1 MFLINNLDINIVS
14 WVVLGGSSVYIAGSI
29 IKNLRFTELLFI
41 SSEDRDQCYNKIIIK
56 LIYFN
61 KKNFFLSILL

>member
-41 SSEDRDQCYNKIIIK
+41 SSEDRDQC
-56 LIYFN
+56 
-61 KKNFFLSILL
+61 